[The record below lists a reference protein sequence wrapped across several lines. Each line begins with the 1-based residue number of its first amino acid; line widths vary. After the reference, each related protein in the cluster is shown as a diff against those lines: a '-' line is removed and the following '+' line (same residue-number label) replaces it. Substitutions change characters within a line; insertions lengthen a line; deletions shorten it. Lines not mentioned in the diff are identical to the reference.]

1 MTSVNGRLPVIVTG
15 ASGFLAAWI
24 LPKLLARGY
33 PVMAVDLR
41 RDETRLRLVARGA
54 ALSGL
59 TWREADLAADGAM
72 SRIAEQAAPG
82 TILHLAALQ
91 IPACRANPVAG
102 AKVNVVGHI
111 AVLEAA
117 RRNGARVIY
126 TSSVA
131 AKPRGPANAPA
142 NLYGVFKRADEEI
155 SRLYAEDFGVAS
167 FGLRPHVVYGI
178 GRDQGETSAVTSAM
192 RAAALGEPY
201 TVPWTT
207 ATCFQFADD
216 IAEMFVRAVDA
227 EWVGAHVSDMTER
240 VESTAEIVAAIRAA
254 VPDANVRAEGPERL
268 SPTTGFDVA
277 TLEAVIGPRPFTP
290 LVDGVRRTVDHFR
303 ELSAKALLPS

>member
-1 MTSVNGRLPVIVTG
+1 MTSSNRPVVVTG

-24 LPKLLARGY
+24 LPKLIARGHS
-33 PVMAVDLR
+33 VVAVDIAR
-41 RDETRLRLVARGA
+41 EETRLRHVMRGA
-54 ALSGL
+54 APEGIIWQL
-59 TWREADLAADGAM
+59 ADLTDDGLM
-72 SRIAEQAAPG
+72 SRIAEQYAAS

-91 IPACRANPVAG
+91 IPACRAHPIAG
-102 AKVNVVGHI
+102 AKVNVVGHV

-117 RRNGARVIY
+117 RSVGARVVY

-131 AKPRGPANAPA
+131 AKPRGAANAPA

-155 SRLYAEDFGVAS
+155 ARLYAEDFGVAS

-192 RAAALGEPY
+192 RAAALGTSY

-216 IAEMFVRAVDA
+216 IAEMFVRVVEA
-227 EWVGAHVSDMTER
+227 EWKGAHLADMTDN
-240 VESTAEIVAAIRAA
+240 VESTADIIAAIRASA
-254 VPDANVRAEGPERL
+254 PEADVCADGPERL
-268 SPTTGFDVA
+268 SPTSGFDVA
-277 TLEAVIGPRPFTP
+277 ALEKVIGPRPLTP
-290 LVDGVRRTVDHFR
+290 LHEGVQRTIEHFR
-303 ELSAKALLPS
+303 ALHAKGLT

>member
-1 MTSVNGRLPVIVTG
+1 MTSSNSTVVVTG

-24 LPKLLARGY
+24 LPKLMARGHK
-33 PVMAVDLR
+33 VVAVDIA
-41 RDETRLRLVARGA
+41 RDETRLRQVMNGPAPQGI
-54 ALSGL
+54 
-59 TWREADLAADGAM
+59 TWECADLTIDGVM
-72 SRIAEQAAPG
+72 SRIVEQYAAS

-91 IPACRANPVAG
+91 IPACKANPIAG

-111 AVLEAA
+111 GVLEAA
-117 RRNGARVIY
+117 RGVGARVVY

-131 AKPRGPANAPA
+131 AKPRGAANAPA

-192 RAAALGEPY
+192 RAAAFGVSY
-201 TVPWTT
+201 VVPWTT

-216 IAEMFVRAVDA
+216 IAEMFVRVA
-227 EWVGAHVSDMTER
+227 ESEWRGAHLADMTD
-240 VESTAEIVAAIRAA
+240 VIESTADIIAAIRASA
-254 VPDANVRAEGPERL
+254 PEAEVKAEGPERL
-268 SPTTGFDVA
+268 SPTSGFDVA
-277 TLEAVIGPRPFTP
+277 ALEQVIGPRPQTP
-290 LVDGVRRTVDHFR
+290 LAEGVRRTIEHFR
-303 ELSAKALLPS
+303 ALRAKDLA

>member
-1 MTSVNGRLPVIVTG
+1 MTSSNRTVVVTG

-24 LPKLLARGY
+24 LPKLIARGLT
-33 PVMAVDLR
+33 VIAVDIA
-41 RDETRLRLVARGA
+41 RDETRLRQVVRGEA
-54 ALSGL
+54 PDEIA
-59 TWREADLAADGAM
+59 WQVADLTNDGIM
-72 SRIAEQAAPG
+72 SRIAEQHAVS

-91 IPACRANPVAG
+91 IPACRANPLAG
-102 AKVNVVGHI
+102 VKVNVVGHVS
-111 AVLEAA
+111 VLEAA
-117 RRNGARVIY
+117 RSVGARVIY

-131 AKPRGPANAPA
+131 AKPRGAANAPA

-155 SRLYAEDFGVAS
+155 ARLYAEDFGVSS

-192 RAAALGEPY
+192 RAAALGARY

-216 IAEMFVRAVDA
+216 IAEMFVRLVEA
-227 EWVGAHVSDMTER
+227 EWNGAHLADMTDN
-240 VESTAEIVAAIRAA
+240 VESTADIIAAIRAVA
-254 VPDANVRAEGPERL
+254 PEADVRAEGPERL

-277 TLEAVIGPRPFTP
+277 ALEKIIGPRPLTP
-290 LVDGVRRTVDHFR
+290 LVEGVRRTIEHFR
-303 ELSAKALLPS
+303 DLRTKGLA

>member
-1 MTSVNGRLPVIVTG
+1 MTSSNRPVVVTG

-24 LPKLLARGY
+24 LPKLIARGHS
-33 PVMAVDLR
+33 VVAVDIAR
-41 RDETRLRLVARGA
+41 EETRLRHVMRGA
-54 ALSGL
+54 APEGIIWQL
-59 TWREADLAADGAM
+59 ADLTDDGLM
-72 SRIAEQAAPG
+72 SRIAEQHAAS

-91 IPACRANPVAG
+91 IPACRAHPIAG
-102 AKVNVVGHI
+102 AKVNVVGHV

-117 RRNGARVIY
+117 RSVGARVVY

-131 AKPRGPANAPA
+131 AKPRGAANAPA

-155 SRLYAEDFGVAS
+155 ARLYAEDFGVAS

-192 RAAALGEPY
+192 RAAALGTSY

-216 IAEMFVRAVDA
+216 IAEMFVRVVEA
-227 EWVGAHVSDMTER
+227 EWKDAHLADMTDN
-240 VESTAEIVAAIRAA
+240 VESTADIIAAIHASA
-254 VPDANVRAEGPERL
+254 PEADVRADGPERL
-268 SPTTGFDVA
+268 SPTSGFDVA
-277 TLEAVIGPRPFTP
+277 ALEKVIGPRPLTP
-290 LVDGVRRTVDHFR
+290 LHEGVQRTIEHFR
-303 ELSAKALLPS
+303 ALHAKGLA

>member
-1 MTSVNGRLPVIVTG
+1 MTSCNGTVLVTG

-24 LPKLLARGY
+24 LPKLISRGHS
-33 PVMAVDLR
+33 VVAIDVA
-41 RDETRLRLVARGA
+41 RDETRLRQVMRGH
-54 ALSGL
+54 SPGEIV
-59 TWREADLAADGAM
+59 WHVADLTSDGLV
-72 SRIAEQAAPG
+72 SRIAEQHAAR

-91 IPACRANPVAG
+91 IPACRANPIAG
-102 AKVNVVGHI
+102 AKVNVVGHVG
-111 AVLEAA
+111 VLEAA
-117 RRNGARVIY
+117 RSVGARVVY

-192 RAAALGEPY
+192 RAAALGDSY

-207 ATCFQFADD
+207 ATCFQFAED
-216 IAEMFVRAVDA
+216 IAEMFVRVVDA
-227 EWVGAHVSDMTER
+227 EWSGAHLADMTDNVESTSDIMDAIHAAAPGAHVR
-240 VESTAEIVAAIRAA
+240 V
-254 VPDANVRAEGPERL
+254 EGPERI
-268 SPTTGFDVA
+268 SPTSGFDIA
-277 TLEAVIGPRPFTP
+277 ALERVIGPRPLTP
-290 LVDGVRRTVDHFR
+290 LHEGVRRTIEHFR
-303 ELSAKALLPS
+303 GLPAKGLA

>member
-1 MTSVNGRLPVIVTG
+1 MTSSNRTVLVTG

-24 LPKLLARGY
+24 LPKLIARGHT
-33 PVMAVDLR
+33 VVAIDIA
-41 RDETRLRLVARGA
+41 RDETRLRQVMQGDIPGEIIWQVAN
-54 ALSGL
+54 LTTDGL
-59 TWREADLAADGAM
+59 M
-72 SRIAEQAAPG
+72 SRIAEQHAAN

-91 IPACRANPVAG
+91 IPACRADPLAG

-111 AVLEAA
+111 GVLEAA
-117 RRNGARVIY
+117 RSVGARVVY

-131 AKPRGPANAPA
+131 AKPRGAANAPA

-178 GRDQGETSAVTSAM
+178 GRDQGETSAVTCAM
-192 RAAALGEPY
+192 RAAALGASY

-216 IAEMFVRAVDA
+216 IAEMFVRVVEA
-227 EWVGAHVSDMTER
+227 EWSGAHLADMTDN
-240 VESTAEIVAAIRAA
+240 VESTADIIAAIRAIA
-254 VPDANVRAEGPERL
+254 PSANVRAEGPERI
-268 SPTTGFDVA
+268 SPTSGFDVA
-277 TLEAVIGPRPFTP
+277 ALERVIGTRPLTP
-290 LVDGVRRTVDHFR
+290 LHEGVHRTIEHFR
-303 ELSAKALLPS
+303 GLRAKGLA

>member
-1 MTSVNGRLPVIVTG
+1 MTSSNSTVVVTG

-24 LPKLLARGY
+24 LPKLIARGHK
-33 PVMAVDLR
+33 VVAVDIA
-41 RDETRLRLVARGA
+41 RDETRLRQVMKGPAPQGVIWER
-54 ALSGL
+54 
-59 TWREADLAADGAM
+59 ADLTTDGIM
-72 SRIAEQAAPG
+72 SRLAEQYAAG

-91 IPACRANPVAG
+91 IPACKTNPIAG
-102 AKVNVVGHI
+102 AKVNVVGHVG
-111 AVLEAA
+111 VLEAA
-117 RRNGARVIY
+117 RSVGARVVY

-131 AKPRGPANAPA
+131 AKPRGAANAPA

-192 RAAALGEPY
+192 RAAALGVSY

-216 IAEMFVRAVDA
+216 IAEMFVRVIES
-227 EWVGAHVSDMTER
+227 EWRGAHLADMTDV
-240 VESTAEIVAAIRAA
+240 VESTANIVAAIHASEPEA
-254 VPDANVRAEGPERL
+254 KVKAEGPERL
-268 SPTTGFDVA
+268 SPTSGFDVA
-277 TLEAVIGPRPFTP
+277 ALERVIGPRPQTP
-290 LVDGVRRTVDHFR
+290 LGEGVERTIQHFR
-303 ELSAKALLPS
+303 ELRAKSLA

>member
-1 MTSVNGRLPVIVTG
+1 MTSSNRTVVVTG

-24 LPKLLARGY
+24 LPKLIARGLT
-33 PVMAVDLR
+33 VIAVDIA
-41 RDETRLRLVARGA
+41 RDETRLRQVVRGEA
-54 ALSGL
+54 PDEIA
-59 TWREADLAADGAM
+59 WQVADLTNDGIM
-72 SRIAEQAAPG
+72 SRIAEQHAVS

-91 IPACRANPVAG
+91 IPACRANPLAG
-102 AKVNVVGHI
+102 AKVNVVGHVS
-111 AVLEAA
+111 VLEAA
-117 RRNGARVIY
+117 RSVGARVIY

-131 AKPRGPANAPA
+131 AKPRGAANAPA

-155 SRLYAEDFGVAS
+155 ARLYAEDFGVSS

-192 RAAALGEPY
+192 RAAALGARY

-216 IAEMFVRAVDA
+216 IAEMFVRLVEA
-227 EWVGAHVSDMTER
+227 EWNGAHLADMTDN
-240 VESTAEIVAAIRAA
+240 VESTADIIAAIRAVA
-254 VPDANVRAEGPERL
+254 PEADVRTEGPERL

-277 TLEAVIGPRPFTP
+277 ALEKIIGPRPLTP
-290 LVDGVRRTVDHFR
+290 LAEGVRRTIEHFR
-303 ELSAKALLPS
+303 ELRAKGLA